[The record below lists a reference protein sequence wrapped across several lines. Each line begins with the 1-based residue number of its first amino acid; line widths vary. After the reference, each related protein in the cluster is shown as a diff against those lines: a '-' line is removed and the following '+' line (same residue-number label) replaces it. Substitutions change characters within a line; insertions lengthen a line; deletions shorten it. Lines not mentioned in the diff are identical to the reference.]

1 MISQITEYSPEE
13 QPKILEEIVEVTRG
27 FPAPPLI
34 LTRILELT
42 SQPDVAIEK
51 IEQVLSSDAAM
62 AAKVLQLSN
71 SAFYGRSRNIAS
83 IREAI
88 VLLGIHAIRSLVVAS
103 GTHSLYSNG
112 AGMRE
117 LKQKMW
123 EHSLAS
129 AIFCKML
136 ALHQQNNSPEEAF
149 LAGLLHD
156 IGKLVLLE
164 RFPVKYAEILH
175 DGELPTLVALEKEKE
190 TFGFTHPQV
199 GAALVNHW
207 LLPENLV
214 EAIGCHHQD
223 CDIRHLAGIAT
234 IADAVISQKGYNLF
248 KPDAQNSSLVMDFEL
263 EELALHFDEEFA
275 AQQQL
280 FMEKS

>member
-1 MISQITEYSPEE
+1 MEQQAKDYIPETRGD
-13 QPKILEEIVEVTRG
+13 LLAEIVEVTRD
-27 FPAPPLI
+27 FSAPPLI

-42 SQPDVAIEK
+42 SRPDVAIEK
-51 IEQVLSSDAAM
+51 IELVLSSDAAM
-62 AAKVLQLSN
+62 AAKVLKLSN

-103 GTHSLYSNG
+103 GTHSLYSSG
-112 AGMRE
+112 SALHR
-117 LKQKMW
+117 LKDMMW

-136 ALHQQNNSPEEAF
+136 ARHQGNFPPEEAF

-156 IGKLVLLE
+156 IGKLVVLE
-164 RFPVKYAEILH
+164 RFPEKYAEILQNT
-175 DGELPTLVALEKEKE
+175 ELTTHEALQREKEV
-190 TFGFTHPQV
+190 FGFSHAEV

-214 EAIGCHHQD
+214 EAIGRHHQS
-223 CDIRHLAGIAT
+223 CEVEQLFGMTT
-234 IADAVISQKGYNLF
+234 IADALVSQKGYNLMQ
-248 KPDAQNSSLVMDFEL
+248 PDPEHKGLSAALEL
-263 EELALHFDEEFA
+263 EELALRFDEEFTE
-275 AQQQL
+275 QRQL
-280 FMEKS
+280 FT